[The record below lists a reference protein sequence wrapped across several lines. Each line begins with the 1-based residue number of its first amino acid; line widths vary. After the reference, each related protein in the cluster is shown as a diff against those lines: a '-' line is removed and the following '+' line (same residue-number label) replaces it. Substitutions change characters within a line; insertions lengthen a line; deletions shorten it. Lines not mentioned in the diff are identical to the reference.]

1 MLYLQ
6 QVLVILW
13 TIWTHKNL
21 VVHEGKPPNLM
32 KVTQSLTCRYIEAYF
47 DCSSPSHD
55 NTNHVRL
62 RNIPGKPWNL
72 IIKVAGARMKRLNKS
87 GFTFKAKN
95 LQGNVILQ
103 GVSSYTGKT
112 LPLIIQEA
120 MLEVAM
126 RAREFGCYNLLFL
139 SDSFKVV
146 QVTNKKWTPTWQDRS
161 LLADWSHL
169 ELNNINCHSLHVSK
183 SVISHVCSL
192 AKLATRMPIH
202 CCLINPTSCN

>member
-21 VVHEGKPPNLM
+21 VVHEGKLPNLM

-72 IIKVAGARMKRLNKS
+72 IIKVAGARMKRLNRS

-103 GVSSYTGKT
+103 GVSSYTG
-112 LPLIIQEA
+112 
-120 MLEVAM
+120 
-126 RAREFGCYNLLFL
+126 RLFHSSSRKQCWKQL
-139 SDSFKVV
+139 CGL
-146 QVTNKKWTPTWQDRS
+146 RS
-161 LLADWSHL
+161 LVVTTF
-169 ELNNINCHSLHVSK
+169 CSLVIVSK
-183 SVISHVCSL
+183 SY
-192 AKLATRMPIH
+192 KLLTENGLQPGKRGAY
-202 CCLINPTSCN
+202 